1 MVPCRQYKIAIVQL
15 QTSCQ
20 LKDNLVKIEKFIRVA
35 AQEGAKL
42 IAFPE
47 VMNIIDSH
55 TPSYSESDGGE
66 TFRLLSRLAKT
77 LGVYIHGGSWSETI
91 PASKKHYNTSYL
103 FDDKGIVVGKYRKIH
118 TFDITDPS
126 GQIYRE
132 SDTVTSGQEVVV
144 VETPLGKLG
153 FAICYDLRFPE
164 LHRLLALKGAEII
177 FNPSDFN
184 LMTGKDHWEVLL
196 RARAIEN
203 GVYMIAADQYG
214 QNAKMLAYGNSLVV
228 NPWGTVIA
236 RAGDGEQ
243 ILYADIDLDG
253 LAEIRNRMQT
263 LENRQS
269 EVYRLS
275 ENAQNVARNTDGR

>member
-275 ENAQNVARNTDGR
+275 ENAQNVARNTDGK

>member
-55 TPSYSESDGGE
+55 MPSYSESDGGE

>member
-1 MVPCRQYKIAIVQL
+1 MVPYRKYKIAVVQL
-15 QTSCQ
+15 HTSSQ
-20 LKDNLVKIEKFIRVA
+20 LKDNLAKIEKFIRLA

-47 VMNIIDSH
+47 VMNVIETH
-55 TPSYSESDGGE
+55 VPSYSESDGGE
-66 TFRLLSRLAKT
+66 TFRLLSHLAKT
-77 LGVYIHGGSWSETI
+77 LGVYIHGGSWSDTI

-103 FDDKGIVVGKYRKIH
+103 FDDKGVVVGKYRKIH

-126 GQIYRE
+126 GQVYRE

-203 GVYMIAADQYG
+203 GVYMIAADQFG

-236 RAGDGEQ
+236 RAGDDEQ
-243 ILYADIDLDG
+243 ILYADIDLDS
-253 LAEIRNRMQT
+253 LADIRKRMQT

-269 EVYRLS
+269 EVYSLS
-275 ENAQNVARNTDGR
+275 EKAQGIARDADEK

>member
-1 MVPCRQYKIAIVQL
+1 MVQL

-275 ENAQNVARNTDGR
+275 ENAQNVARNTDGK